1 MPTRITFA
9 NGKPVEVA
17 DEPELVHEQLLAG
30 HGTAVALEN
39 TEGERVYVN
48 PAAIAYFKAAHPD
61 EGPIVEFFGH

>member
-30 HGTAVALEN
+30 HGTAVPLRN
-39 TEGERVYVN
+39 TQGEPVYVN
-48 PAAIAYFKAAHPD
+48 PAAIAYFEAEFEYD
-61 EGPIVEFFGH
+61 GPIVEVIG